1 MHQLTHDK
9 GETTDMNSA
18 TRARLL
24 TLGALVLALAV
35 TASAQLQKPAVAPC
49 TAYSASQLISISADT
64 TAQGVGVKAEP
75 DPACVKRGTS
85 VFWTSTQ
92 GDWDTDFSAN
102 SPFASGARG
111 HVGKANETHGDLV
124 KQCTKSDKNYD
135 PKRGGCV
142 HKYWVGLTPKG
153 GKPLRKHPD
162 IIIEP
167 EL

>member
-1 MHQLTHDK
+1 MT
-9 GETTDMNSA
+9 SR

-35 TASAQLQKPAVAPC
+35 TASAQSQKPAPAPC
-49 TAYSASQLISISADT
+49 TPATSLAVQTIDISTGT
-64 TAQGVGVKAEP
+64 TPQQVQAVP
-75 DPACVKRGTS
+75 DPACVKRSGN

-92 GDWDTDFSAN
+92 GDWDTDFSTN

-111 HVGKANETHGDLV
+111 HVGKAGETHGDLV

>member
-1 MHQLTHDK
+1 
-9 GETTDMNSA
+9 MNSA
-18 TRARLL
+18 TRAQLL

-35 TASAQLQKPAVAPC
+35 TASAQPQKC
-49 TAYSASQLISISADT
+49 TAYLAVQTIDISTGT
-64 TAQGVGVKAEP
+64 TAQQVQAVP
-75 DPACVKRGTS
+75 DPACVKRSGN

-92 GDWDTDFSAN
+92 GDWDTDFSTN

-111 HVGKANETHGDLV
+111 HVGKAGETHGDLV
-124 KQCTKSDKNYD
+124 KQCTKSAKNYD

-162 IIIEP
+162 IIIELEP
-167 EL
+167 